1 MVPMAAGAPNDDKAS
16 SIQSVALDTTA
27 GATSGRVMVAVVR
40 QRPAPSM
47 RAACSWL
54 ASILPSAAATA
65 KNTMGNRWAVSMKT
79 RPPKLKMLNGGAA
92 RPSHDTR

>member
-1 MVPMAAGAPNDDKAS
+1 MH
-16 SIQSVALDTTA
+16 SVALETTA
-27 GATSGRVMVAVVR
+27 GATSGKVMVTVVR

-79 RPPKLKMLNGGAA
+79 SPPKLKMLNGGPA
-92 RPSHDTR
+92 RASQDTKSLLR